1 MGTTSSSLRAN
12 DDRPLQWSIF
22 LLVMLC
28 SWHGAWKLNQSEPY
42 EFLRKL
48 SDNLAY
54 YQYLPAL
61 FVDGNFDRMPWVYVL
76 ENGKG
81 LSLVTLGV
89 ALLQLPFYLLGHVWA
104 NAFGYNLDGYSP
116 PFAVAN
122 MLSTAVYTGLGC
134 VLAYR
139 LARRYADEVSAL
151 TAVVLLFAVTNLFY
165 YAVYEPGYSHAY
177 SFFLIGWVCW
187 SALRV
192 QEEGRV
198 VHVFS
203 LVVATSLMLLVRQ
216 LNVFVLAFPL
226 IAGAGMA
233 GGLRQAWR
241 NVVARRTALLVA
253 MLLALLPWLL
263 QMVYWHHITGEAFT
277 FAYGKKG
284 EHFEW
289 DKMVPGLVLFSHRN
303 GWLVYSPFLI
313 PVLAA
318 LLLHAVRRERAALGV
333 LAVVTVTW
341 LFYSAWWCW
350 WLGTSFGARG
360 MVDLYGLLAIPCA
373 WLVRA
378 AMLRGFVARAALA
391 LFTITCAELSFGMMA
406 RFNWLWSWHTW
417 NWQKF
422 FYEVSLIASGAD

>member
-1 MGTTSSSLRAN
+1 MRAT

-22 LLVMLC
+22 LLVALC
-28 SWHGAWKLNQSEPY
+28 SWHGAWMLNQQEPY

-61 FVDGNFDRMPWVYVL
+61 FVDGNFDRMPWVHVL

-104 NAFGYNLDGYSP
+104 NGFGYNVDGYSP

-134 VLAYR
+134 ALAFR
-139 LARRYADEVSAL
+139 LARRFSNEVSAMI
-151 TAVVLLFAVTNLFY
+151 AVLLLFTVTNLFF

-177 SFFLIGWVCW
+177 SFFLIAWVCW

-192 QEEGRV
+192 QEEGRA
-198 VHVFS
+198 VHVLA
-203 LVVATSLMLLVRQ
+203 LVVSTSLMLLVRQ
-216 LNVFVLAFPL
+216 LNLFVLAFPL
-226 IAGAGMA
+226 IVGAGMP
-233 GGLRQAWR
+233 GGLRQALR
-241 NVVARRTALLVA
+241 HVLARRTMLIPAL
-253 MLLALLPWLL
+253 LLALLPWVL
-263 QMVYWHHITGEAFT
+263 QMIYWHHITGEAFT

-289 DKMVPGLVLFSHRN
+289 DKMVPGLVLFSERN
-303 GWLVYSPFLI
+303 GWLIYSPFLI
-313 PVLAA
+313 PVLVT
-318 LLLHAVRRERAALGV
+318 LLLRAFRRDRVALGV
-333 LAVVTVTW
+333 LSVVVVTW

-360 MVDLYGLLAIPCA
+360 MVDLYALLAIPCA
-373 WLVRA
+373 WLVERA
-378 AMLRGFVARAALA
+378 MAGGFVPRLVLA
-391 LFTITCAELSFGMMA
+391 LGAFACAELNFGMMA

-422 FYEVSLIASGAD
+422 FYEVSLIATGAD